1 MASLSF
7 EDDGVVHRL
16 EGSSDSEQGG
26 LVIMKKPSGE
36 AHTFKKP
43 DMPKVSLFGLDK
55 LAALKRETE
64 NLEGGTTPKRSK
76 VSSYRDEDD
85 DDDDDD
91 DNASCSGGVSGS
103 LLADRGHSAGQVDL
117 RNVVLLHGDCGHQ

>member
-7 EDDGVVHRL
+7 EDDGGIHRL
-16 EGSSDSEQGG
+16 EGTSGQEQGG
-26 LVIMKKPSGE
+26 LVIMKKKPSGE

-85 DDDDDD
+85 EDD
-91 DNASCSGGVSGS
+91 DNADDEEEGS
-103 LLADRGHSAGQVDL
+103 SEKSRSSSQ
-117 RNVVLLHGDCGHQ
+117 R